1 MKKLRMMALLAV
13 LCLLLSVPAMAAGP
27 VAENSKI
34 RVTTVDGVGAS
45 VAFDES
51 NEEAIQLTVSSEQ
64 LTAGEQYLVLMV
76 KSADGETY
84 SITEDSI
91 LYIDQTAAVAGSPYA
106 SVQFQIVPSS
116 LENSVILISG
126 TDGLLKAAIVEGK
139 YILGDV
145 DRNGIVNT
153 SDATAL
159 LRYMAGLVSEES
171 IDMSAADVDANQIV
185 NTSDATKLLRVFA
198 GIETLQ

>member
-13 LCLLLSVPAMAAGP
+13 LCLLLSVPVMAAGP

-34 RVTTVDGVGAS
+34 RVTTVDSVGAS

-76 KSADGETY
+76 KSTDGETY

-139 YILGDV
+139 YVLGDV
-145 DRNGIVNT
+145 DRNGVVDIGDV
-153 SDATAL
+153 TAL
-159 LRYMAGLVSEES
+159 LRYVVGLTGEES
-171 IDMSAADVDANQIV
+171 IDMSAANVDGNQSVDIGDV
-185 NTSDATKLLRVFA
+185 TRLLRAVVGLEA
-198 GIETLQ
+198 LQ